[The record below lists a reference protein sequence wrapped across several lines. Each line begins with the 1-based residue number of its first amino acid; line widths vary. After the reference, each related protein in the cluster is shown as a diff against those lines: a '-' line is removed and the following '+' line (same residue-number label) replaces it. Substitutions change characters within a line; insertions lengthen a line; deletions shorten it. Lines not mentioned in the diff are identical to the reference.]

1 MKSRFNVSTLLT
13 FLMLSATG
21 CTVLSYRSPS
31 GETFTRSS
39 LGANASIQS
48 LSLEA
53 DTNGLRRVEL
63 RGYQSDATQALGVIT
78 EAAVKAAVTAAK

>member
-1 MKSRFNVSTLLT
+1 MKKSRFLSLASTACAALL
-13 FLMLSATG
+13 TG
-21 CTVLSYRSPS
+21 CTALTYRSPS

-48 LSLEA
+48 LAIEA
-53 DTNGLRRVEL
+53 STNGLRRLEL
-63 RGYQSDATQALGVIT
+63 RGYQSDSSQALGAIT

>member
-1 MKSRFNVSTLLT
+1 MKSRFNLLTLLT
-13 FLMLSATG
+13 LVTVSATG
-21 CTVLSYRSPS
+21 CTVLTYRSPS

-48 LSLEA
+48 LAFEA
-53 DTNGLRRVEL
+53 STNGLRRVEL
-63 RGYQSDATQALGVIT
+63 RGYQYDATQALGAIT

>member
-1 MKSRFNVSTLLT
+1 MKKSVFPSLASAVCAA
-13 FLMLSATG
+13 MLCG
-21 CTVLSYRSPS
+21 CTVLTYRSPS

-48 LSLEA
+48 LAIEA
-53 DTNGLRRVEL
+53 STNGLRRLEL
-63 RGYQSDATQALGVIT
+63 RGYQSDSSQALGAIT